1 MLKIVWNYLK
11 NPIYEED
18 ENTDFKYR
26 FAIVIRLVIYA
37 LIVSLIL
44 LAISGTLE
52 SVFNLE
58 VGKHA
63 MEDILDESPWVLLIS
78 VVIAA
83 PLFEELIFRGPMS
96 LFKES
101 PYFKYVF
108 YTLTLIF
115 GYIHIFNFEMNIST
129 ILLSPF
135 LVAPQISIGAF
146 LGYIRVRFGLLWS
159 MLFHATYN
167 LILAG
172 PLFVGQLLDI
182 PLE

>member
-1 MLKIVWNYLK
+1 MLQNLWNYLK

-18 ENTDFKYR
+18 ENIDIRYR
-26 FAIVIRLVIYA
+26 FILIFRLVIYA
-37 LIVSLIL
+37 IIISLIL
-44 LAISGTLE
+44 LAINGTLE
-52 SVFNLE
+52 SIFNLE

-63 MEDILDESPWVLLIS
+63 MEDLMNKSPWILLLS

-96 LFKES
+96 FFKES
-101 PYFKYVF
+101 SYFKYIF
-108 YTLTLIF
+108 YALTLIF
-115 GYIHIFNFEMNIST
+115 GYVHIFNFEMNTST

-135 LVAPQISIGAF
+135 LVAPQLSMGAF

-167 LILAG
+167 LILTG
-172 PLFVGQLLDI
+172 PFFVAQLLDI

>member
-11 NPIYEED
+11 KPIYEED

-37 LIVSLIL
+37 LIVSLVL

-52 SVFNLE
+52 SAFNLE

-78 VVIAA
+78 IVIAA

-108 YTLTLIF
+108 YA
-115 GYIHIFNFEMNIST
+115 
-129 ILLSPF
+129 LS
-135 LVAPQISIGAF
+135 QIGRAH
-146 LGYIRVRFGLLWS
+146 V
-159 MLFHATYN
+159 
-167 LILAG
+167 
-172 PLFVGQLLDI
+172 
-182 PLE
+182 